1 MCDRARQLVFTN
13 GGTGGWNK
21 VVYASSKGAEAGLTQ
36 EQLNA
41 TLRPRIFDSC
51 RITLLLRFIRLLQ
64 RVVRLAQ
71 RWPRRFMHEF
81 AIMDRWVNEV
91 VACKSYYRSILG
103 SNVDT
108 SSS

>member
-41 TLRPRIFDSC
+41 TLRPRIFDY
-51 RITLLLRFIRLLQ
+51 T
-64 RVVRLAQ
+64 AA
-71 RWPRRFMHEF
+71 
-81 AIMDRWVNEV
+81 AIHPLTSEGC
-91 VACKSYYRSILG
+91 AAG
-103 SNVDT
+103 SEMAKAIYA
-108 SSS
+108 